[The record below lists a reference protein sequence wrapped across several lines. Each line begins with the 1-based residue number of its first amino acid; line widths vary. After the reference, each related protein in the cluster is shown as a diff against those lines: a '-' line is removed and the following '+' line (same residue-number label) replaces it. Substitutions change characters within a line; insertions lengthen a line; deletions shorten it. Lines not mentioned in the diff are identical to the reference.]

1 MKRPLLLPLLALAL
15 PALAQDPATNAP
27 AAAPTAF
34 PDGIYT
40 NVELAIEF
48 FIDEGE
54 ACVRRDLSPD
64 HARETLII
72 PETFGGAPVTGI
84 SFDAFSGCRN
94 LRSATFPASLR
105 EIDAGAF
112 AECGSLTNVVLGDA
126 VKHVGVDAFRE
137 CSAIETFEI
146 GAGLPAFS
154 EERDYMGFAGFPRDA
169 PNVRLRLNPAN
180 SHFRL
185 ADGALCS
192 ADGTRLV
199 FSPLSRG
206 LAIPASIKEIGQGAI
221 GGVSPANGRLVV
233 PSGVERIGADNFM
246 GSKNLREVVLPDSIR
261 RIDGDA
267 FYHCPDLETI
277 VIGAGISRIG
287 DEAFADCPR
296 LASVRIA
303 ATNVV
308 IGANAFYWR
317 DEKGVGHAPA
327 VFEIGGAPAKLP
339 PYDDEYG
346 VVDGD
351 DCDDSDDCDNC
362 NDCDEDEKYDEDE
375 EEIDEA

>member
-1 MKRPLLLPLLALAL
+1 MKRPLLLLLALAL
-15 PALAQDPATNAP
+15 PALAQAPATDTP
-27 AAAPTAF
+27 AAL

-40 NVELAIEF
+40 NAELAIEF
-48 FIDEGE
+48 FIDGGE

-64 HARETLII
+64 YARETLIV
-72 PETFGGAPVTGI
+72 PETFGGVPVTGI
-84 SFDAFSGCRN
+84 SFGAFSGCRN

-105 EIDAGAF
+105 VIDAGAF

-137 CSAIETFEI
+137 CRAIETFEI

-154 EERDYMGFAGFPRDA
+154 EERDYTGFAGFPRDA

-180 SHFRL
+180 PHFRL
-185 ADGALCS
+185 VDGALCS
-192 ADGTRLV
+192 ADGTRLL
-199 FSPLSRG
+199 FSPPACG
-206 LAIPASIKEIGQGAI
+206 PAIPAGVKEIGQDAI
-221 GGVSPANGRLVV
+221 GGVSPADGRLVV
-233 PSGVERIGADNFM
+233 PAGVERIETGNFM
-246 GSKNLREVVLPDSIR
+246 GSKSLREVVLPDSIR
-261 RIDGDA
+261 RIDGGA

-327 VFEIGGAPAKLP
+327 VFEIGGVPSKLP

-351 DCDDSDDCDNC
+351 DCDDSDDSEDCDDFDDC
-362 NDCDEDEKYDEDE
+362 NDFNEEDPLAEGVE
-375 EEIDEA
+375 